1 METNDRNKMHLTG
14 KPSRRRASGDN
25 GPKREE
31 KIQIQYTPAKPFNR
45 TRFLLHLAT
54 VVAVVLAVLL
64 GMSIF
69 FKTRQVQVSGAEKYS
84 AWEVREA
91 AGIQDNDSLLGL
103 SRAKISVRIRQA
115 LPYVGNVRVG
125 IKLPDTVII
134 SITELEVVYAIE
146 DNVGG
151 WWLMDA
157 SGRIVDTTN
166 VATAKTYTRIIGVQI
181 SDAVIGEQAVA
192 ARVELPTEENTGNT
206 ETTGEPQPPAVEIPT
221 GEMLAAAVEIATTLE
236 KYGIMGNIATIDV
249 TDLEQLTVWY
259 EKRFEINFGS
269 TDRLDYKVRT
279 LKSAINKMGEY
290 QTGYMDASYTTWPD
304 EIYVRPF
311 DTNS

>member
-25 GPKREE
+25 APKREE

-45 TRFLLHLAT
+45 TRFLLHLIT

-69 FKTRQVQVSGAEKYS
+69 FKTRQVMVSGAEKYS
-84 AWEVREA
+84 AWEVKEA

-103 SRAKISVRIRQA
+103 SEAKISVRIRQA
-115 LPYVGNVRVG
+115 LPYVGDVRVG

-146 DNVGG
+146 DNMGG

-166 VATAKTYTRIIGVQI
+166 VATAKTYTRITGVQI
-181 SDAVIGEQAVA
+181 SGAVIGEQAIA
-192 ARVELPTEENTGNT
+192 AKVELPTEETT
-206 ETTGEPQPPAVEIPT
+206 ETTENTGEPQLPAVEIPT
-221 GEMLAAAVEIATTLE
+221 GEMLAAAINITTMLE
-236 KYGIMGNIATIDV
+236 KHGVMGTIATIDV

-259 EKRFEINFGS
+259 ENRFEINLGS
-269 TDRLDYKVRT
+269 VDRLDYKVGVM
-279 LKSAINKMGEY
+279 KSTINKMGEY
-290 QTGYMDASYTTWPD
+290 QTGYLDVSFTTWPND
-304 EIYVRPF
+304 VYHRPF
-311 DTNS
+311 ETNS